1 MPTTPKLS
9 ERPRILVVGG
19 GYLGFYVAKN
29 LQKKV
34 KVHGGVVTLVDPLP
48 YMTYQPFLPEVM
60 SGSIEPRHIT
70 VPHARHLRDTEL
82 LQGKVTK
89 IDHATKT
96 ATVEGVDGVEFAV
109 PYQDVVV
116 AAGAITKTFP
126 IPGLA
131 QAGIGVKRVEEAIF
145 LRDHVQERIQFADNT
160 ADEEA
165 RKRAL
170 RFIVVGGGFN
180 GVETISELQDA
191 ARLAAERSNN
201 ITPADLDFQLV
212 EAMPKIM
219 PEIKAETAEWVVEHL
234 RSRGINVRLQTSL
247 GDATDKHLKLTSM
260 ANDETKG
267 QVIDEFDVDTLIWTA
282 GVQANPMVR
291 NTDFT
296 VEPRGRLVVDA
307 SLRALDADGKVIE
320 GAWSAGDVAAVPDL
334 SGKGLPDNTCVPN
347 AQHAVRQAKRL
358 AKNVYAARYGVGK
371 VTDYKHE
378 PLGAVAGLG
387 YGKGVAKI
395 IKFPLKG
402 FLAWAAHRGY
412 HGFAMPTWERKFRV
426 FGGWFNQ
433 LISGRDV
440 WGVRNVQQPHADFV
454 EAATPKP
461 KPAES
466 K

>member
-1 MPTTPKLS
+1 MTTPKLS

-60 SGSIEPRHIT
+60 AGSIEPRHIT

-89 IDHATKT
+89 IDHAAKT

-131 QAGIGVKRVEEAIF
+131 QAGIGVKRVEEAVY

-160 ADEEA
+160 TDEEA
-165 RKRAL
+165 RRRAL

-191 ARLAAERSNN
+191 ARVAAERCNN
-201 ITPADLDFQLV
+201 ITPADLDFQLI

-234 RSRGINVRLQTSL
+234 RSRGIQVRLNTSL

-260 ANDETKG
+260 AGENKG
-267 QVIDEFDVDTLIWTA
+267 QVIEEFDVDTLIWTA

-358 AKNVYAARYGVGK
+358 AKNLVAVLRGEKTV
-371 VTDYKHE
+371 DYFHKN
-378 PLGAVAGLG
+378 LGAVAGLG
-387 YGKGVAKI
+387 LGHGAFQSGKFAMT
-395 IKFPLKG
+395 G
-402 FLAWAAHRGY
+402 FFAWVAHRGY
-412 HGFAMPTWERKFRV
+412 HGLAMPTWERKWRV
-426 FGGWFNQ
+426 LWGWYHNFF
-433 LISGRDV
+433 LGRDQ
-440 WGVRNVQQPHADFV
+440 VQISRVTQPRDFFD
-454 EAATPKP
+454 EYASRPKP
-461 KPAES
+461 KAD
-466 K
+466 